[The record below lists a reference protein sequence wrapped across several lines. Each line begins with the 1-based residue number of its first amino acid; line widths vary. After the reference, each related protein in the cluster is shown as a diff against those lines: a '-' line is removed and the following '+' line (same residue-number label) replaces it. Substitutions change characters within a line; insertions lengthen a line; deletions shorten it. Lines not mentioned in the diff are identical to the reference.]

1 MYLSIYLSIYLV
13 KRVVLRV
20 VVCGVLLVVCVW
32 VACSSAQTV
41 YIQRGH
47 EHTRTG
53 N

>member
-1 MYLSIYLSIYLV
+1 MPEEEEEEEEEEVELEKEEDTAGEMMISL
-13 KRVVLRV
+13 
-20 VVCGVLLVVCVW
+20 
-32 VACSSAQTV
+32 QTV